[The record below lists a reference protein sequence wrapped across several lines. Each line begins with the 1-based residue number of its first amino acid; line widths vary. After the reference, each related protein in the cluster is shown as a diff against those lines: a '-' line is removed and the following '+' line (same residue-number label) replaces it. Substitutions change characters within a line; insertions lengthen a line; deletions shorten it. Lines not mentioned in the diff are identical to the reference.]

1 MAPSAPVA
9 STTTRLGPSRSLTD
23 VLSETA
29 GRGARSSTR
38 ETSAPLTVTT
48 ICLTPRPLVTTPASG
63 TVSRSTRTWS
73 LGLEMLTASG
83 AVADGGVAGAA
94 TDGGGA
100 AADEGGVAGA
110 VGLAATLGAGGAGL
124 VVAGGAGVVG
134 AGAGAGVAAG
144 GGVWAT
150 AVPEPA
156 ASKVSRSLLDV
167 ALTNRCTSGAYQS
180 VTSNVICRA
189 RSLWSRGELA
199 PAPRPGR
206 SAPRE

>member
-1 MAPSAPVA
+1 
-9 STTTRLGPSRSLTD
+9 
-23 VLSETA
+23 
-29 GRGARSSTR
+29 
-38 ETSAPLTVTT
+38 
-48 ICLTPRPLVTTPASG
+48 
-63 TVSRSTRTWS
+63 
-73 LGLEMLTASG
+73 MLTASG

-100 AADEGGVAGA
+100 AADGGGVAGA
-110 VGLAATLGAGGAGL
+110 VGLAATLGAGDAGL

-134 AGAGAGVAAG
+134 AGAGAGAGVTVG

>member
-38 ETSAPLTVTT
+38 ETSAPLTVPT

-100 AADEGGVAGA
+100 AADGGGVAGA

-124 VVAGGAGVVG
+124 VVAGGPGVVG
-134 AGAGAGVAAG
+134 AGAGAGAG
-144 GGVWAT
+144 GAVGGGARGT
-150 AVPEPA
+150 A
-156 ASKVSRSLLDV
+156 
-167 ALTNRCTSGAYQS
+167 G
-180 VTSNVICRA
+180 
-189 RSLWSRGELA
+189 
-199 PAPRPGR
+199 PRPGG
-206 SAPRE
+206 PRGPGSLVHLA